1 MKKNTLK
8 KNIILIILIIITL
21 FSFCSILFDLDTMT
35 NSNIPKNNF
44 KEQAKIDE
52 FVRPYLKLSMEE
64 QIEVG
69 RKIWEDKNGK
79 VNDWKIVIVERRDGE
94 FGRNICQTK
103 TIELQRIY
111 APDMLFTTLWHEMF
125 HISQC
130 NKLIL
135 WKNKTFREGEVVY
148 KDYNMWKDLVGLE
161 DWKEMAA
168 QNETQGYLNAALEY
182 ENNRR

>member
-1 MKKNTLK
+1 
-8 KNIILIILIIITL
+8 
-21 FSFCSILFDLDTMT
+21 
-35 NSNIPKNNF
+35 
-44 KEQAKIDE
+44 
-52 FVRPYLKLSMEE
+52 
-64 QIEVG
+64 
-69 RKIWEDKNGK
+69 
-79 VNDWKIVIVERRDGE
+79 
-94 FGRNICQTK
+94 
-103 TIELQRIY
+103 
-111 APDMLFTTLWHEMF
+111 MF

-182 ENNRR
+182 EKNRR